1 MPVERLTID
10 DMSDRE
16 FLLVLHD
23 QRDADGW
30 TDSEQIA
37 IRLDLAERRIA
48 STRLSWLARWGA
60 VEREFKRDD
69 EGNAI
74 YTRHGKLRYTQRWQM
89 TLRGQALA
97 FGTLKARQQQ
107 ALDNIDDEQLLEM
120 TAWLTGRARA
130 SGDDVTRKLIAREW
144 RYGASASR
152 NGRVA

>member
-16 FLLVLHD
+16 FLLVVHD

-30 TDSEQIA
+30 TDSEQIQ
-37 IRLDLAERRIA
+37 RQLDLAERRIA

-60 VEREFKRDD
+60 VEREYKRDD

-89 TLRGQALA
+89 TERGSALA
-97 FGTLKARQQQ
+97 FGSLKARQL
-107 ALDNIDDEQLLEM
+107 ASLDNVDDNQLLEM

-130 SGDDVTRKLIAREW
+130 SGDGTARKLIAREW
-144 RYGASASR
+144 RYGTSASR
-152 NGRVA
+152 NGQ

>member
-1 MPVERLTID
+1 MAVERLTID

-16 FLLVLHD
+16 FLLVMYD
-23 QRDADGW
+23 QRDVDGW

-37 IRLDLAERRIA
+37 QQLDLAERRIA

-60 VEREFKRDD
+60 VEREYKRDD

-89 TLRGQALA
+89 TERGQALA
-97 FGTLKARQQQ
+97 FGALKARQTQ
-107 ALDNIDDEQLLEM
+107 ALDNVDDTQLLEM
-120 TAWLTGRARA
+120 TAWLTGRARL
-130 SGDDVTRKLIAREW
+130 GDDIARKLIAREW
-144 RYGASASR
+144 RYGTSASR